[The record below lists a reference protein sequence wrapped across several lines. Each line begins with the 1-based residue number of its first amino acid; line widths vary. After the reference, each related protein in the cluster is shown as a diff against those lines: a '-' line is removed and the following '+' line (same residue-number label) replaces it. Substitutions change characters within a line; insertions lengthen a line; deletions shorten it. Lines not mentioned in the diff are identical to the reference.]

1 MNLYF
6 DNKYWKSFL
15 YLMAIIIVF
24 GSINYTNNLV
34 SQLSKEESKRVE
46 LWADALKL
54 LRETKNTNFILVSK
68 ILENN
73 ETIPIIL
80 TDGEN
85 NIIDY
90 RNIDTPKKNIDK
102 FLKNKLIEIQSKNK
116 AIEISLVEGKNY
128 IYYTESKLLE
138 RLAIYPYIQL
148 SLIIFFLIIAYQAY
162 SYSKKSEQN
171 RLWVGMSK
179 ETAHQLGTP
188 LSSLMAWLEILKI
201 NNVDQGIIDE
211 MDKDVNRLMTVAN
224 RFSKIGS
231 KPKIDEHN
239 IKEIISSTMKYM
251 STRVSKNIKFHFI
264 EDQKTESIIDI
275 NKELIQWVIENI
287 CKNAVDSMGGKGEL
301 IVNLCNKDGNI
312 IIDLEDTGKGISKKN
327 FKSIF
332 KAGFTTK
339 KRGWGLGL
347 SLAKRIIENY
357 HRGKIS
363 ILWSEIGVGTCFR
376 ISLPIKKH

>member
-6 DNKYWKSFL
+6 DNKYWKTSL
-15 YLMAIIIVF
+15 YIAAIIIVI
-24 GSINYTNNLV
+24 GSISYTNKLV
-34 SQLSKEESKRVE
+34 SQLSKEESKRIE

-54 LRETKNTNFILVSK
+54 LKETKNTNFVLVSK
-68 ILENN
+68 ILRDN

-80 TDGEN
+80 TDDKN
-85 NIIDY
+85 NIVDY
-90 RNIDTPKKNIDK
+90 RNIDVPKKNKDK
-102 FLKNKLIEIQSKNK
+102 FLSDKLNEIQKKNKPIEIV
-116 AIEISLVEGKNY
+116 LVEGKNY
-128 IYYTESKLLE
+128 IYYTESKLLKQ
-138 RLAIYPYIQL
+138 LALYPYVQL
-148 SLIIFFLIIAYQAY
+148 SLIIFFLVIAYQAY

-188 LSSLMAWLEILKI
+188 LSSLMAWLEILKM

-231 KPKIDEHN
+231 RPILKEHN
-239 IKEIISSTMKYM
+239 ISEIIFNTVKYM
-251 STRVSKNIKFHFI
+251 SSRVSKKIEFEYIDNSGNSNII
-264 EDQKTESIIDI
+264 PV

-287 CKNAVDSMGGKGEL
+287 CKNAVDSMGSKGKLKIEISSL
-301 IVNLCNKDGNI
+301 EKNIVIL
-312 IIDLEDTGKGISKKN
+312 LEDTGKGILKKN
-327 FKSIF
+327 FKNIF

-357 HRGKIS
+357 HQGKIS
-363 ILWSEIGVGTCFR
+363 ILWSEKGIGTCFK
-376 ISLPIKKH
+376 IVLPIKKH

>member
-1 MNLYF
+1 LNLYF

-34 SQLSKEESKRVE
+34 SQLSKEESKRIE

-54 LRETKNTNFILVSK
+54 LKETKNTNFILVSK

-148 SLIIFFLIIAYQAY
+148 SLIFFFMIIAYQAY

-201 NNVDQGIIDE
+201 NNVDQSIIDE

-231 KPKIDEHN
+231 KPKLHEHN
-239 IKEIISSTMKYM
+239 IKDIISTTMKYM

-264 EDQKTESIIDI
+264 EDIKTESIINI

-312 IIDLEDTGKGISKKN
+312 IIDLEDTGKGISKKH